1 MCVPPVKKE
10 YATLV
15 TQRTKLTGMTTA
27 SSIARNIF
35 NRDQVTVHERGRYP
49 KGGNSFW
56 ISALESEYTD
66 KVLALYISS
75 WTNALTKY
83 LFP

>member
-1 MCVPPVKKE
+1 
-10 YATLV
+10 
-15 TQRTKLTGMTTA
+15 MTTA

-35 NRDQVTVHERGRYP
+35 NRDQVTVHESGRYP

-75 WTNALTKY
+75 
-83 LFP
+83 

>member
-27 SSIARNIF
+27 NSNARNILTVIKLQWF
-35 NRDQVTVHERGRYP
+35 KKEVGSPRAVTRFG
-49 KGGNSFW
+49 
-56 ISALESEYTD
+56 
-66 KVLALYISS
+66 
-75 WTNALTKY
+75 
-83 LFP
+83 FPHWKKK